1 MIVAMQENAT
11 DEQIQHVVARMVEV
25 GFNVHRT
32 TGAVQTILAGVG
44 RPGQF
49 DHKDFE
55 LLGGVA
61 EVIRIS
67 SPYKLAGRNF
77 RPGGTIVTFPN
88 GVKIG
93 GDEVVVMA
101 GPCSVESRE
110 QIFLSANQV
119 KAAGAKFLRGGAF
132 KPRSSPYSFQ
142 GMGLEGLKLLR
153 EVGDETGLL
162 IITEVMEISQIE
174 VMLPYIDCFQVGAR
188 NMQNFNLLRELG
200 QVRKPILLKR
210 GIAATIEELL
220 LSAEY
225 ILAGGNYDL
234 MLCERGIRTYET
246 YTRNTMD
253 ISAIPVIKHL
263 SHLPIIADPSH
274 GTGRRDMVPAMAR
287 ASVAAGAD
295 GLIIEV
301 HPNPEKAVSDG
312 AQSLF
317 PEQFSKL
324 MDELRIIAPAVS
336 RTIAEPAAVPVA

>member
-1 MIVAMQENAT
+1 MIVAMQDNAT
-11 DEQIQHVVARMVEV
+11 EENIQQVIERMVEL

-32 TGAVQTILAGVG
+32 TGAAQTILAGVG
-44 RPGQF
+44 TPE
-49 DHKDFE
+49 HFE
-55 LLGGVA
+55 VA
-61 EVIRIS
+61 EFKVLTGVHDAYRIS

-77 RPGGTIVTFPN
+77 RPEGTKITFPN
-88 GVKIG
+88 GVVVG
-93 GDEVVVMA
+93 GKEVIIMS

-110 QIFLSANQV
+110 QILLSAKQV

-153 EVGDETGLL
+153 EVSNETGLL
-162 IITEVMEISQIE
+162 VITEVMEISQIE

-200 QVRKPILLKR
+200 HVRKPVLLKR
-210 GIAATIEELL
+210 GISATIEEVL

-225 ILAGGNYDL
+225 ILSGGNYDL

-253 ISAIPVIKHL
+253 VSAIPVLKKL
-263 SHLPIIADPSH
+263 THLPVMADPSH
-274 GTGRRDMVPAMAR
+274 GVGIRDLVPPMAL

-295 GLIIEV
+295 GLLMEM
-301 HPNPEKAVSDG
+301 HPNPDKAMSDG
-312 AQSLF
+312 AQSLY
-317 PEQFSKL
+317 PEQLEKL
-324 MDELRIIAPAVS
+324 VVQLRQLAPVVG
-336 RTIAEPAAVPVA
+336 RTVA